1 MPACLPLFLFKR
13 FFISNL
19 NSMCTHTFSRN
30 QWKHALYVQ
39 FPQSDTLDIGHRDAV
54 AVKPCRLF
62 RTRDLCSSP
71 LQHGTIVPCVN

>member
-1 MPACLPLFLFKR
+1 MH
-13 FFISNL
+13 
-19 NSMCTHTFSRN
+19 CTLHIQHYTVHKI
-30 QWKHALYVQ
+30 QHKHEIIVQ

-62 RTRDLCSSP
+62 NTRDLCNSP

>member
-1 MPACLPLFLFKR
+1 MSACHCFY
-13 FFISNL
+13 SND
-19 NSMCTHTFSRN
+19 SSFQIQIQCTHISRN
-30 QWKHALYVQ
+30 QWKHAFFVQ